1 VHHVGPAPAFPNRQS
16 GLSAAGTGESALDS
30 MFEGLSTTSNLALFV
45 GAAIAVWLAGVRLTH
60 CVDAIASRTGMG
72 QEMAGLLLLGGA
84 TSLPELAVATSAT
97 LRGAPALTVNDLLGS
112 AAVNVVLLALADA
125 TIRRRAL
132 TSVQGSPKV
141 LLIGVL
147 GVLVMAVVIAP
158 AITGD
163 ALLLGVGRWNWLMLL
178 VFLCAVWIMAHS
190 RAAEAWQL
198 QGKSP
203 LQRESDNAG
212 GDAAAGG
219 MHRLVLRTLVAAGVV
234 LTAGIVLA
242 GSGEAIAQQTGLGTS
257 FFGAVFLAFATS
269 LPEASTVLTAVRLKR
284 YELAISDV
292 LGTNIFNATI
302 IFLVDAL
309 HPGGPVLIE
318 TGRFASFSAL
328 LALVL
333 TCLFL
338 VGLVE
343 RRDRAIAGLGL
354 DSILVLLTYAGGL
367 VVLYSLR

>member
-1 VHHVGPAPAFPNRQS
+1 
-16 GLSAAGTGESALDS
+16 
-30 MFEGLSTTSNLALFV
+30 
-45 GAAIAVWLAGVRLTH
+45 
-60 CVDAIASRTGMG
+60 
-72 QEMAGLLLLGGA
+72 
-84 TSLPELAVATSAT
+84 
-97 LRGAPALTVNDLLGS
+97 
-112 AAVNVVLLALADA
+112 
-125 TIRRRAL
+125 
-132 TSVQGSPKV
+132 
-141 LLIGVL
+141 
-147 GVLVMAVVIAP
+147 
-158 AITGD
+158 
-163 ALLLGVGRWNWLMLL
+163 
-178 VFLCAVWIMAHS
+178 
-190 RAAEAWQL
+190 
-198 QGKSP
+198 
-203 LQRESDNAG
+203 
-212 GDAAAGG
+212 
-219 MHRLVLRTLVAAGVV
+219 
-234 LTAGIVLA
+234 
-242 GSGEAIAQQTGLGTS
+242 
-257 FFGAVFLAFATS
+257 
-269 LPEASTVLTAVRLKR
+269 VLTAVRLKR